1 MNKLNK
7 WIFIKHLSCDIL
19 SFICLFSYLFGG
31 DMTNLGAVERGGNY
45 PMSFLCYSQSCPLDL
60 EERNF
65 SALLIESWLL
75 LFSLSL
81 L

>member
-1 MNKLNK
+1 
-7 WIFIKHLSCDIL
+7 
-19 SFICLFSYLFGG
+19 
-31 DMTNLGAVERGGNY
+31 MTNLGAVEKGGNY
-45 PMSFLCYSQSCPLDL
+45 PSQSCPLDL

>member
-31 DMTNLGAVERGGNY
+31 DMTNLGAVEKGGNY
-45 PMSFLCYSQSCPLDL
+45 PSQSCPLDL